1 MLDSSKKT
9 FRGTIDF
16 VKGAEK
22 SIGDEQENCV
32 IMSDKAKSKSLPVL
46 LCGEEDVEG
55 AHGVSSGKV
64 DESKLF
70 YLMSRGF
77 SEKQAKRLIISANLT
92 KIINN
97 IPDELI
103 KEEINEY
110 LDKKIGE

>member
-1 MLDSSKKT
+1 MQGIHHAAAHGQITVSYS
-9 FRGTIDF
+9 R
-16 VKGAEK
+16 
-22 SIGDEQENCV
+22 V
-32 IMSDKAKSKSLPVL
+32 IYKMSDKAKSKSLPVL

-55 AHGVSSGKV
+55 SHGVSSGKV

-103 KEEINEY
+103 KEEVNEY